1 MIISEMLPELLFS
14 VGGGMQDFSKD
25 DLGLLGS
32 SGVSHEKDTLV
43 HTHAQHDHHNAVHQS
58 HLSSTGSGHSVGLV
72 VDEIKLTHIPDLLEP
87 GDGGKLE
94 ESDRDLY
101 PWHTGAT
108 IGSRFLRSSDDP
120 LISGGTN
127 DNPHDNELSVP
138 TVSQSMCPSPI
149 TPPPPAKHRHPS
161 VILSP
166 VDLPD
171 ATLSPLP
178 TPPKVVGPK
187 EQPQKR
193 TNGAPRARRKGP
205 LKLRFHHQA
214 LPQEYLDHY
223 EATQNNLQTK
233 RDNPVPASSN
243 QSKPSS
249 QRQLAKANH
258 TTAHTSRKGMM
269 ERQAALEREERTNE
283 SVRSWLQKIL
293 ELQKEGVSM
302 APLKEEIVPPSQTSP
317 CSVVSDGATSNQ
329 NGVQQ
334 KRIVSYTDLPYMGEI
349 TLENSKPRRGR
360 KPKKA
365 DICHLIY
372 KNYGTILPGTPSRE
386 LGLEKGMLPKGCSK
400 SVASLL
406 ERRLTS
412 SDERKQLCV
421 GDSKPL
427 DALELVASKGRR
439 KEEPLNLCVRDSG
452 GNVLPAPGG
461 ETFSVSSSEED
472 PDEVFASSCPTPIIT
487 PSDIYTD
494 QALAA
499 NMKLSLPTLQSSAGS
514 TTETP
519 STAETPPGCTYWS
532 SSANG
537 LFAHPISMYKSASSV
552 PSGEVHSKLPE
563 DHLSRDSRPVPP
575 SSSASS
581 PPNSPDAAKANHQL
595 HPLLVPKH
603 ISQLIKHDK
612 QSSPTSTGSA
622 AGQRSPPAQKRK
634 RSAIFIP
641 PVPAENSPNPA
652 TEVSICKFKFTGGAK
667 PCLQEKKILSVD
679 SGGNFRYYSG
689 TGDKSM
695 RGYEFFPRESLQ
707 QSSINATSTTGAF
720 LNASGERIAC
730 DLPPPSLGLSNDL
743 LQIPEF
749 PTSPQPCGSLPGDPS
764 SPVPCNG
771 NQPYRMNVANSAADR
786 RRRKTRRA
794 TQRESLEKTFKEKG
808 FLIQTQQLQSAE
820 GATYCKFRQLR
831 KFTRYLFRSWKD
843 YLPGELQQQQQQ
855 SPEQQ
860 THPLP
865 DGELTNMTLPARE
878 DHTIDEESLLASS
891 TSSAQRMDTVEVCE
905 NGNSPNRAPSRTY
918 HRLPGRNHESS
929 ASVTA
934 QQVVHSET
942 LVIDS
947 TYHRHGTSSPVVN
960 YRRHADE
967 AKSVLP

>member
-1 MIISEMLPELLFS
+1 MIVSEMLPELLFS

-32 SGVSHEKDTLV
+32 SGVSNEKDPLGHS
-43 HTHAQHDHHNAVHQS
+43 HTHQDHHTVHQN
-58 HLSSTGSGHSVGLV
+58 HLSSSGSGNSVGLV
-72 VDEIKLTHIPDLLEP
+72 VDEIKLTHIPDLLES
-87 GDGGKLE
+87 GDGNKLE
-94 ESDRDLY
+94 ETERDLY
-101 PWHTGAT
+101 PWHTGAN

-138 TVSQSMCPSPI
+138 TVSQSICPSPT
-149 TPPPPAKHRHPS
+149 TPPPKHRHPS
-161 VILSP
+161 AILSP
-166 VDLPD
+166 DLPET
-171 ATLSPLP
+171 TLSPLP
-178 TPPKVVGPK
+178 TPPRAGSTAQNAK
-187 EQPQKR
+187 EQPPKR
-193 TNGAPRARRKGP
+193 TNAAPRARRKGP

-223 EATQNNLQTK
+223 EATQNNLQK
-233 RDNPVPASSN
+233 KDLASN
-243 QSKPSS
+243 QAKSSRQQAAKPNHQTAPSS
-249 QRQLAKANH
+249 
-258 TTAHTSRKGMM
+258 RKVMM

-302 APLKEEIVPPSQTSP
+302 APLKDEVVQPSQTSP
-317 CSVVSDGATSNQ
+317 CSVASESSAGNQ

-386 LGLEKGMLPKGCSK
+386 LGLEKGTLAKGCSK

-412 SDERKQLCV
+412 SDERKHLFA
-421 GDSKPL
+421 GDKKP
-427 DALELVASKGRR
+427 AEPTEQSIGKGRR

-452 GNVLPAPGG
+452 GNVLPAGG

-472 PDEVFASSCPTPIIT
+472 TDEVFASSCPTPIIT
-487 PSDIYTD
+487 PSDICTD

-499 NMKLSLPTLQSSAGS
+499 NMKLSLPTLQSSSGS

-519 STAETPPGCTYWS
+519 STAETPPGYMYWS
-532 SSANG
+532 SGANG
-537 LFAHPISMYKSASSV
+537 LFAHPMSMYNSASV
-552 PSGEVHSKLPE
+552 EGPVKHLE
-563 DHLSRDSRPVPP
+563 DPLGRDTRPV
-575 SSSASS
+575 ASS
-581 PPNSPDAAKANHQL
+581 PIAPTPPISPNAGKSNQQ
-595 HPLLVPKH
+595 HPLLVPKP

-612 QSSPTSTGSA
+612 QSPPSTG

-749 PTSPQPCGSLPGDPS
+749 PTSPQPCGSLPGDSS
-764 SPVPCNG
+764 SPVPCSG
-771 NQPYRMNVANSAADR
+771 NTQCRVNAANSASER

-843 YLPGELQQQQQQ
+843 YLPGELQQ
-855 SPEQQ
+855 EQQ
-860 THPLP
+860 AHSLP
-865 DGELTNMTLPARE
+865 EGELSSMTLPTAVVASAREVPQE

-891 TSSAQRMDTVEVCE
+891 TSSTRMDTVDVGEHR
-905 NGNSPNRAPSRTY
+905 NSPDRAVPSAAY
-918 HRLPGRNHESS
+918 HHLGRKDSP
-929 ASVTA
+929 ASVTS
-934 QQVVHSET
+934 QHVHSET
-942 LVIDS
+942 LVID
-947 TYHRHGTSSPVVN
+947 TT
-960 YRRHADE
+960 YRRHGSSSPMVSYGQAEE
-967 AKSVLP
+967 ARNALP

>member
-1 MIISEMLPELLFS
+1 MDNMCMAARSPRW
-14 VGGGMQDFSKD
+14 G
-25 DLGLLGS
+25 
-32 SGVSHEKDTLV
+32 
-43 HTHAQHDHHNAVHQS
+43 
-58 HLSSTGSGHSVGLV
+58 TG
-72 VDEIKLTHIPDLLEP
+72 
-87 GDGGKLE
+87 
-94 ESDRDLY
+94 
-101 PWHTGAT
+101 
-108 IGSRFLRSSDDP
+108 RSSDDP

-138 TVSQSMCPSPI
+138 TVSQSMCPSPT
-149 TPPPPAKHRHPS
+149 TPPPKHRHPC
-161 VILSP
+161 VVLSP
-166 VDLPD
+166 ELPET
-171 ATLSPLP
+171 TLSPLP
-178 TPPKVVGPK
+178 TPPKVGAHTQQGK
-187 EQPQKR
+187 EQPPKR
-193 TNGAPRARRKGP
+193 TNSAPRVRRKGP

-223 EATQNNLQTK
+223 EATQNNRQRKDLASNQTK
-233 RDNPVPASSN
+233 SSRQQAKPN
-243 QSKPSS
+243 HQSVH
-249 QRQLAKANH
+249 A
-258 TTAHTSRKGMM
+258 SRKGMM

-302 APLKEEIVPPSQTSP
+302 APLKDEVVPPAQTSP
-317 CSVVSDGATSNQ
+317 CSVASEGSTN
-329 NGVQQ
+329 NQ

-386 LGLEKGMLPKGCSK
+386 LGLEKGVLSKGCSK

-412 SDERKQLCV
+412 SDERKHLFAADRKPSEPAEQSV
-421 GDSKPL
+421 SK
-427 DALELVASKGRR
+427 ERR

-452 GNVLPAPGG
+452 GNILPAGG
-461 ETFSVSSSEED
+461 ETLSVSSSEED
-472 PDEVFASSCPTPIIT
+472 TDEVFASSCPTPIIT
-487 PSDIYTD
+487 PSDLCTD

-499 NMKLSLPTLQSSAGS
+499 NMKLSLPTLQSSSGS

-519 STAETPPGCTYWS
+519 STAETPPGYIYWS
-532 SSANG
+532 TGTNG
-537 LFAHPISMYKSASSV
+537 AFAHPMPMYTSAPL
-552 PSGEVHSKLPE
+552 PSGEGYIKLPE
-563 DHLSRDSRPVPP
+563 DHHARDTRTVAP
-575 SSSASS
+575 SPDASS
-581 PPNSPDAAKANHQL
+581 PPISPNSAKAIQQQ
-595 HPLLVPKH
+595 PLLVPKP

-612 QSSPTSTGSA
+612 QLPPGTV
-622 AGQRSPPAQKRK
+622 AGQRSPPVQKRK

-749 PTSPQPCGSLPGDPS
+749 PTSPQPCASLPGTPS
-764 SPVPCNG
+764 SPVPCSG
-771 NQPYRMNVANSAADR
+771 NAQYRTSAANTASER

-843 YLPGELQQQQQQ
+843 YLPGELQQQQ
-855 SPEQQ
+855 EQDG
-860 THPLP
+860 HPLQEG
-865 DGELTNMTLPARE
+865 DLSSNMILPTATVVAATRE
-878 DHTIDEESLLASS
+878 VPQADHTMDEESLLTSS
-891 TSSAQRMDTVEVCE
+891 TSSIRMDTVDVCE
-905 NGNSPNRAPSRTY
+905 HRSSPDRAVPSGAF
-918 HRLPGRNHESS
+918 HRLERKDSP
-929 ASVTA
+929 ASVTS
-934 QQVVHSET
+934 QHVHSET
-942 LVIDS
+942 LVIDT
-947 TYHRHGTSSPVVN
+947 TYHRHGSSSPAVN
-960 YRRHADE
+960 YGHVEDART
-967 AKSVLP
+967 VLP

>member
-1 MIISEMLPELLFS
+1 MDNMCMAAPRSPPVG
-14 VGGGMQDFSKD
+14 VGGGMQDFSKE

-32 SGVSHEKDTLV
+32 SGVSNEKDPLG
-43 HTHAQHDHHNAVHQS
+43 HTHTHNQDHQS
-58 HLSSTGSGHSVGLV
+58 HLHSGGSGNSIGLV
-72 VDEIKLTHIPDLLEP
+72 VEEIKLTHIPDLLES
-87 GDGGKLE
+87 GDGSKLE
-94 ESDRDLY
+94 ETERDLY
-101 PWHTGAT
+101 PWHTGAN

-138 TVSQSMCPSPI
+138 TVSQSMCPSPT
-149 TPPPPAKHRHPS
+149 TPPPKVRHPS
-161 VILSP
+161 VVLSP
-166 VDLPD
+166 ELSET
-171 ATLSPLP
+171 TLSPLP
-178 TPPKVVGPK
+178 TPPKAGGQTNNHQAK
-187 EQPQKR
+187 EQPPKR
-193 TNGAPRARRKGP
+193 TANAAPRARRKGP

-223 EATQNNLQTK
+223 EATQNNRQKKDPASNQGKPSRQQTK
-233 RDNPVPASSN
+233 PNH
-243 QSKPSS
+243 QSVQS
-249 QRQLAKANH
+249 
-258 TTAHTSRKGMM
+258 SRKAVM

-302 APLKEEIVPPSQTSP
+302 APLKDEVVPPAQTSP
-317 CSVVSDGATSNQ
+317 CSVASEGSTANQ
-329 NGVQQ
+329 NGTQQ

-386 LGLEKGMLPKGCSK
+386 LGLEKGVLTKGCSK

-412 SDERKQLCV
+412 SDERKHLFA
-421 GDSKPL
+421 GDKKPS
-427 DALELVASKGRR
+427 EPTERSTTSERR

-452 GNVLPAPGG
+452 GNILPVGG

-472 PDEVFASSCPTPIIT
+472 TDEVCASSCPTPIIT
-487 PSDIYTD
+487 PSDLCTD

-499 NMKLSLPTLQSSAGS
+499 NMKLSLPTLQSSSGS

-519 STAETPPGCTYWS
+519 STAETPPGYIYWS
-532 SSANG
+532 SGTNG
-537 LFAHPISMYKSASSV
+537 LFAHPLPMYSSAQGL
-552 PSGEVHSKLPE
+552 SGDGHIKLTA
-563 DHLSRDSRPVPP
+563 DHQGRDTRPVAP
-575 SSSASS
+575 SPSASS
-581 PPNSPDAAKANHQL
+581 PPISPNSVKVIQQ
-595 HPLLVPKH
+595 HPLLVPKP

-612 QSSPTSTGSA
+612 QSPPNTG
-622 AGQRSPPAQKRK
+622 AGQRSPPTQKRK

-749 PTSPQPCGSLPGDPS
+749 PTSPQPCGSLPGTPS
-764 SPVPCNG
+764 SPVPYTG
-771 NQPYRMNVANSAADR
+771 NAQCRMGTANSASER

-843 YLPGELQQQQQQ
+843 YLPGELQQQQQ
-855 SPEQQ
+855 E
-860 THPLP
+860 HDGHLLP
-865 DGELTNMTLPARE
+865 DGELSSNMILPTATVVAATRE
-878 DHTIDEESLLASS
+878 VPQADHTMDEESLLTSS
-891 TSSAQRMDTVEVCE
+891 TSSIRMDTADVCE
-905 NGNSPNRAPSRTY
+905 QRSSPDRAVPSGTY
-918 HRLPGRNHESS
+918 HRLECKDSP
-929 ASVTA
+929 ASVTS
-934 QQVVHSET
+934 QHVHSET
-942 LVIDS
+942 LVIDTS
-947 TYHRHGTSSPVVN
+947 YHRHGSSSPMVN
-960 YRRHADE
+960 YGHVEDART
-967 AKSVLP
+967 VLP

>member
-1 MIISEMLPELLFS
+1 
-14 VGGGMQDFSKD
+14 MQDFAKD

-32 SGVSHEKDTLV
+32 SGVSHEKDPLV
-43 HTHAQHDHHNAVHQS
+43 HTHPQHDHHTVHQS
-58 HLSSTGSGHSVGLV
+58 HLSSAGSGHSVVGLV

-94 ESDRDLY
+94 ESERDLY
-101 PWHTGAT
+101 PWHTGAN
-108 IGSRFLRSSDDP
+108 ISSRFLRSSDDP

-138 TVSQSMCPSPI
+138 TVSQSMCPSPTTPP
-149 TPPPPAKHRHPS
+149 TPPPPKHRHPS

-166 VDLPD
+166 DLPD

-178 TPPKVVGPK
+178 TPPKSAGPR
-187 EQPQKR
+187 EQPAKR
-193 TNGAPRARRKGP
+193 TNSAPRARRKGP

-223 EATQNNLQTK
+223 EATQNSLQAK
-233 RDNPVPASSN
+233 KDNPVASN
-243 QSKPSS
+243 QSKQS
-249 QRQLAKANH
+249 QRQQPAKAN
-258 TTAHTSRKGMM
+258 TTTRKGMM

-302 APLKEEIVPPSQTSP
+302 APLKDEIPPAQTSP
-317 CSVVSDGATSNQ
+317 GSVVSEGATGNQ

-412 SDERKQLCV
+412 SDERKHLCG

-427 DALELVASKGRR
+427 EASQEQSVSRGRR
-439 KEEPLNLCVRDSG
+439 KEEPLNLCVREAG
-452 GNVLPAPGG
+452 TNVVPTAGG

-487 PSDIYTD
+487 PSDICTD

-499 NMKLSLPTLQSSAGS
+499 NMKLSLPTLQSSSGS

-519 STAETPPGCTYWS
+519 STAETPPGYMYWS
-532 SSANG
+532 SGTNG
-537 LFAHPISMYKSASSV
+537 LFAHPMPMYNSAASR
-552 PSGEVHSKLPE
+552 EAHSKLLE
-563 DHLSRDSRPVPP
+563 DHTRPVAP
-575 SSSASS
+575 SSNASS
-581 PPNSPDAAKANHQL
+581 PPISPDAAKGNQQQ

-612 QSSPTSTGSA
+612 QSSPSSATSP

-749 PTSPQPCGSLPGDPS
+749 PTSPQPCASLPGDPS
-764 SPVPCNG
+764 SPIPCNG
-771 NQPYRMNVANSAADR
+771 NQQQYRINATNSASER

-843 YLPGELQQQQQQ
+843 YLPGELQQQQEPH
-855 SPEQQ
+855 S
-860 THPLP
+860 HALP
-865 DGELTNMTLPARE
+865 DGELTSMTLPTVVTSTRDVPHD
-878 DHTIDEESLLASS
+878 DHTIDEESLLTSS
-891 TSSAQRMDTVEVCE
+891 TSSVRMETVEVCE
-905 NGNSPNRAPSRTY
+905 HGNSPDRIVPSS
-918 HRLPGRNHESS
+918 HRLPGRNQSS
-929 ASVTA
+929 TSVTS
-934 QQVVHSET
+934 QHVHSET
-942 LVIDS
+942 LVVES
-947 TYHRHGTSSPVVN
+947 SYHRHGTPSPVVN
-960 YRRHADE
+960 YHRQADE
-967 AKSVLP
+967 ARSVLP

>member
-1 MIISEMLPELLFS
+1 
-14 VGGGMQDFSKD
+14 MQDFSKD
-25 DLGLLGS
+25 DLGLLS
-32 SGVSHEKDTLV
+32 SSVVSSDKDPLV
-43 HTHAQHDHHNAVHQS
+43 HTHLQQSHDHQPVHQTV
-58 HLSSTGSGHSVGLV
+58 HLHTAGSALR
-72 VDEIKLTHIPDLLEP
+72 VDDIKLTAIPDLLEP
-87 GDGGKLE
+87 GDGNKLE

-101 PWHTGAT
+101 PWHTGSN

-138 TVSQSMCPSPI
+138 TVSQSMCPSPT
-149 TPPPPAKHRHPS
+149 TPPPTKHRHPS

-166 VDLPD
+166 ELPE
-171 ATLSPLP
+171 AALSPLP
-178 TPPKVVGPK
+178 TTPSKVRTPAVNSQPK
-187 EQPQKR
+187 EPQPAKR
-193 TNGAPRARRKGP
+193 SAPRTRRKGP

-223 EATQNNLQTK
+223 EATQNNLQRKEHT
-233 RDNPVPASSN
+233 PSA
-243 QSKPSS
+243 QSKPSRQQQTKSS
-249 QRQLAKANH
+249 QQSGH
-258 TTAHTSRKGMM
+258 SSRKAVM

-293 ELQKEGVSM
+293 ELQKEGVAM
-302 APLKEEIVPPSQTSP
+302 APLKEEPVQPAQISP
-317 CSVVSDGATSNQ
+317 CSGTSESSTQ
-329 NGVQQ
+329 NGTPQ

-386 LGLEKGMLPKGCSK
+386 LGLEKGVLSKGCSK

-412 SDERKQLCV
+412 SDERKSQTV
-421 GDSKPL
+421 GEKPCEQPL
-427 DALELVASKGRR
+427 AKGRR
-439 KEEPLNLCVRDSG
+439 KEEPLNLCVRESG
-452 GNVLPAPGG
+452 GNVVQAGG

-487 PSDIYTD
+487 PSDICTD

-499 NMKLSLPTLQSSAGS
+499 NMKLSLPTLQSSSGS

-519 STAETPPGCTYWS
+519 STADTPPGYVYWTTGT
-532 SSANG
+532 NG
-537 LFAHPISMYKSASSV
+537 LFAHPTSMYSTHPAASNSDGPGKLSEEHIRTVVGASS
-552 PSGEVHSKLPE
+552 SN
-563 DHLSRDSRPVPP
+563 
-575 SSSASS
+575 ASS
-581 PPNSPDAAKANHQL
+581 PPISPNGAKAGQNH
-595 HPLLVPKH
+595 PMLVPKH
-603 ISQLIKHDK
+603 ISQLLKTDK
-612 QSSPTSTGSA
+612 PASPGA
-622 AGQRSPPAQKRK
+622 GGQRSPPAQKRK

-707 QSSINATSTTGAF
+707 QSSMNATSTTGAF

-749 PTSPQPCGSLPGDPS
+749 PTSPQPCGPFASDPA
-764 SPVPCNG
+764 SPVSPPCS
-771 NQPYRMNVANSAADR
+771 QPFRLNATIGAGSGSASER

-855 SPEQQ
+855 QQ
-860 THPLP
+860 QLQ
-865 DGELTNMTLPARE
+865 DGELTSMILPTVITSTREATSQE
-878 DHTIDEESLLASS
+878 DHTIDEESLLTSS
-891 TSSAQRMDTVEVCE
+891 TTGSARMETTVDGGSERGTSPDRVTVPSSEYFRC
-905 NGNSPNRAPSRTY
+905 NR
-918 HRLPGRNHESS
+918 RLST
-929 ASVTA
+929 ASVTS
-934 QQVVHSET
+934 QHVHSES
-942 LVIDS
+942 LVIDT
-947 TYHRHGTSSPVVN
+947 TYHRHGSPSPVV
-960 YRRHADE
+960 D
-967 AKSVLP
+967 